1 MRTIAALLL
10 IALSPVVSFA
20 QEPAS
25 SAQTTAPT
33 EPQPATAQ
41 EPVNSFSFVRY
52 RADYEVK
59 ADATSVETNEYE
71 ILIKTKAGVDN
82 FSQVRLSYSE
92 KMESLE
98 VLAAYTLTPDGE
110 RHDVPAD

>member
-1 MRTIAALLL
+1 MQRIAALLL
-10 IALSPVVSFA
+10 IVFLPAVCFA
-20 QEPAS
+20 QERANP
-25 SAQTTAPT
+25 AQTPAQA
-33 EPQPATAQ
+33 EPQPVEAP

-82 FSQVRLSYSE
+82 FSQVRLS
-92 KMESLE
+92 
-98 VLAAYTLTPDGE
+98 
-110 RHDVPAD
+110 

>member
-10 IALSPVVSFA
+10 IALSSAALA

-25 SAQTTAPT
+25 STQTPAPA
-33 EPQPATAQ
+33 EPQPAAAQ